1 MFTIPT
7 AMRVLKQAD
16 PEGKYG
22 AEYDLSSLRQIW
34 FAGEHLDLN
43 TKVWTEQ
50 YFGAPVINHWWQT
63 ETGSVISGTCVGL
76 KNSYTDTET
85 TTGLPFPGYN
95 GEFAFFFGAGNCL
108 MNRFL
113 CRSRK

>member
-1 MFTIPT
+1 
-7 AMRVLKQAD
+7 MRVLKQAD

-50 YFGAPVINHWWQT
+50 YFGVPVINHWWQT

-76 KNSYTDTET
+76 KNPCSDTEL

-95 GEFAFFFGAGNCL
+95 GKVGGIGGL
-108 MNRFL
+108 FL
-113 CRSRK
+113 DTKKYLTINFVMVVSIG